1 MKSFLTLYF
10 VFTDLQFHYYYHYTI
25 NSQRGT
31 LLEPKNGAEQT
42 IDLLIENSGRHN
54 VGGENEFK
62 QQKGLPADYGGYIS
76 LNGVDQTRIET
87 FALEFKSDWVKK

>member
-1 MKSFLTLYF
+1 MSY
-10 VFTDLQFHYYYHYTI
+10 
-25 NSQRGT
+25 SQRGT
-31 LLEPKNGAEQT
+31 LLEPKNGMVQT

>member
-1 MKSFLTLYF
+1 MTSIIPLIF
-10 VFTDLQFHYYYHYTI
+10 
-25 NSQRGT
+25 SQREIT
-31 LLEPKNGAEQT
+31 LEPKNGAEQT

-62 QQKGLPADYGGYIS
+62 QQKGLSRDNGGYIS

-87 FALEFKSDWVKK
+87 YALEFKSNWVKK